1 MAGRPP
7 KNLKP
12 RTFVERVGAGLR
24 RRRER
29 LKLSV
34 EDAAA
39 AAGVSAPAWYHFES
53 GKDLR
58 LAHLPA
64 VAKALRCKVRTLIP
78 EE

>member
-7 KNLKP
+7 KNIEP
-12 RTFVERVGAGLR
+12 ATFSERVGAGLR

-29 LKLSV
+29 LKLTV
-34 EDAAA
+34 DDAAGR
-39 AAGVSAPAWYHFES
+39 AGVAAITWYHFEA

-64 VAKALRCKVRTLIP
+64 VAKALRCKVRALLP
-78 EE
+78 DE

>member
-1 MAGRPP
+1 MAGRPA
-7 KNLKP
+7 KKLEP

-34 EDAAA
+34 EEAAR
-39 AAGVSAPAWYHFES
+39 AAGVSPPAWYHFEA
-53 GKDLR
+53 GTDLR

-64 VAKALRCKVRTLIP
+64 VAKALRCKVRALIP
-78 EE
+78 DE